1 MEATMP
7 NYHVTVHGTD
17 RDSMAD
23 LVRRHGTRVY
33 AQTLQERPGTCQ
45 VDAIA
50 DEDMI
55 NTLRAAGYTVD
66 RHEDVD
72 EAAQESL
79 GDVGTGNRYRQA
91 TGE

>member
-1 MEATMP
+1 MP

-17 RDSMAD
+17 RNAMAD

-33 AQTLQERPGTCQ
+33 PQTLQERPESSQ
-45 VDAIA
+45 VVAVA

-55 NTLRAAGYTVD
+55 TALVDAGYTVD

-72 EAAQESL
+72 EAAQDSL
-79 GDVGTGNRYRQA
+79 GDVGIGNRFRQA
-91 TGE
+91 AGE

>member
-1 MEATMP
+1 MP

-17 RDSMAD
+17 RNSMAD

-33 AQTLQERPGTCQ
+33 AQTLQDRPETCE
-45 VDAIA
+45 VDAVA

-55 NTLRAAGYTVD
+55 SQLLDAGYTVD

-72 EAAQESL
+72 AAAQDSL
-79 GDVGTGNRYRQA
+79 DDVGTGNRYRQA
-91 TGE
+91 AGE

>member
-1 MEATMP
+1 MP
-7 NYHVTVHGTD
+7 NYHITVHGTD

-23 LVRRHGTRVY
+23 LVRRYGTRVY
-33 AQTLQERPGTCQ
+33 AQTLQEHAETSQ

-50 DEDMI
+50 DDDMI
-55 NTLRAAGYTVD
+55 SQLVEAGYTVD

-72 EAAQESL
+72 AAAKDSL

-91 TGE
+91 AGE

>member
-1 MEATMP
+1 MP

-17 RDSMAD
+17 RNSMAD
-23 LVRRHGTRVY
+23 LVRRYSTRVY
-33 AQTLQERPGTCQ
+33 AQTLQERPESSQ

-50 DEDMI
+50 DDDMI
-55 NTLRAAGYTVD
+55 SQLLDAGYTID

-72 EAAQESL
+72 VAAQDSL

-91 TGE
+91 AGE

>member
-1 MEATMP
+1 MP

-17 RDSMAD
+17 RKSMAD
-23 LVRRHGTRVY
+23 LVRTYGTRVY
-33 AQTLQERPGTCQ
+33 AQTLQERPDACQ

-50 DEDMI
+50 DDEMI
-55 NTLRAAGYTVD
+55 AALVDAGYTVD

-72 EAAQESL
+72 AAARDSL

-91 TGE
+91 AGE